1 MKNKITL
8 FNYDGKR
15 NAALKIN
22 FKKLLVSLIV
32 LLIVGFSSNT
42 IHAQSMGISSSPIT
56 ADASSILEMRTTT
69 KGMLIPRMTTTDRN
83 TISLPATG
91 LIIYNTLTNQFNY
104 YDGTSWVVL
113 TSGNSFVSSVSGTAN
128 RITIGGTS
136 ANPTIDIASN
146 YAGQSSITTLGTIGT
161 GTWNG
166 SLINPTYGGTGVNNG
181 SNTITLGGNLITSGA
196 NALTLTTTGA
206 TNITLPTSGTL
217 TTTSNNLSSF
227 APTTSAQLAGVLSD
241 ETGTGA
247 AVFSTSPTLVTPVIG
262 AATGTSLSVT
272 GQLSSTVATGTA
284 PFTVVSTTPVAN
296 LSIGGNAATATTAGT
311 VTTNANLTGPITS
324 IGNATS
330 VASQTGAGSTFV
342 MSASPTLTGTPTLP
356 TGTIATTQTA
366 NNNTTAIATT
376 AYVDAA
382 DNLKANIASPTLTG
396 VPTAPTAIA
405 GTNTTQLATTAF
417 VNAASATNANLTG
430 PITSVGNATSVA
442 SQTGTGSTFVMNTS
456 PTLVTPVIGAATGT
470 SLSVTGQLSSTLAT
484 GTAPFTVASTTP
496 VANLSI
502 GGNASTV
509 TTNANLTGMVT
520 SVGNATTVV
529 TNANLTGEVT
539 SVGNAATVPN
549 ATVIGKVLTG
559 YVSGAGTVA
568 ATDNILQAIQKLDG
582 NKATNANLTGMVTSV
597 GNVTTVVTNANLTGE
612 VTSVG
617 NAATVPNAIV
627 IGKVLTG
634 YTSGAGTIAATD
646 NILQAIQK
654 LNGNKATNANLTGPI
669 TSVGNA
675 TSVAS
680 QTGTGSTF
688 VMNTSP
694 TLITPALG
702 TPSSGI
708 ATNITGLPL
717 TTGVTGVLPGATGG
731 TGSSTALVTG
741 GVKYAASTSAEA
753 TNAAGTTG
761 QILVSGGA
769 GAPTWISVLPVAN
782 GGTGVATTANYLQ
795 AAPIPGAAQT
805 GSVMDGLGSSMI
817 FTPSKN
823 GVVLIIISGNYA
835 NSSNSA
841 IASIQIR
848 YGTGTPPAVGAAV
861 TGTAVGS
868 AYRIQS
874 VTTITSFTTVSIAA
888 GLTLGTP
895 YWFDFGQT
903 TASVNTVTF
912 SGMAASFVEQ

>member
-1 MKNKITL
+1 MEVTSPVRFAL
-8 FNYDGKR
+8 VVTV
-15 NAALKIN
+15 AAFPPILK
-22 FKKLLVSLIV
+22 F
-32 LLIVGFSSNT
+32 
-42 IHAQSMGISSSPIT
+42 
-56 ADASSILEMRTTT
+56 
-69 KGMLIPRMTTTDRN
+69 
-83 TISLPATG
+83 ATG
-91 LIIYNTLTNQFNY
+91 
-104 YDGTSWVVL
+104 VVE
-113 TSGNSFVSSVSGTAN
+113 
-128 RITIGGTS
+128 
-136 ANPTIDIASN
+136 
-146 YAGQSSITTLGTIGT
+146 TT
-161 GTWNG
+161 
-166 SLINPTYGGTGVNNG
+166 
-181 SNTITLGGNLITSGA
+181 
-196 NALTLTTTGA
+196 
-206 TNITLPTSGTL
+206 
-217 TTTSNNLSSF
+217 
-227 APTTSAQLAGVLSD
+227 
-241 ETGTGA
+241 
-247 AVFSTSPTLVTPVIG
+247 VIG
-262 AATGTSLSVT
+262 AATGTSLSVS
-272 GQLSSTVATGTA
+272 GQLSSTVVTGTA

-296 LSIGGNAATATTAGT
+296 LSIGGNAAT
-311 VTTNANLTGPITS
+311 VTTNANLTGE
-324 IGNATS
+324 
-330 VASQTGAGSTFV
+330 V
-342 MSASPTLTGTPTLP
+342 
-356 TGTIATTQTA
+356 
-366 NNNTTAIATT
+366 
-376 AYVDAA
+376 
-382 DNLKANIASPTLTG
+382 
-396 VPTAPTAIA
+396 
-405 GTNTTQLATTAF
+405 
-417 VNAASATNANLTG
+417 
-430 PITSVGNATSVA
+430 TSVGNAATVPNA
-442 SQTGTGSTFVMNTS
+442 T
-456 PTLVTPVIGAATGT
+456 VIGKVLTGYVSGAGTVAATDNILHAIQKLDG
-470 SLSVTGQLSSTLAT
+470 SKA
-484 GTAPFTVASTTP
+484 
-496 VANLSI
+496 
-502 GGNASTV
+502 
-509 TTNANLTGMVT
+509 TNANLTGMVT

-559 YVSGAGTVA
+559 YTSGAGTV
-568 ATDNILQAIQKLDG
+568 
-582 NKATNANLTGMVTSV
+582 
-597 GNVTTVVTNANLTGE
+597 
-612 VTSVG
+612 
-617 NAATVPNAIV
+617 
-627 IGKVLTG
+627 
-634 YTSGAGTIAATD
+634 AATD

-717 TTGVTGVLPGATGG
+717 TTGVTGVLPVANGG
-731 TGSSTALVTG
+731 TGSATALVTG

-795 AAPIPGAAQT
+795 AAPVPGAAQT

-835 NSSNSA
+835 NSSNSN

-874 VTTITSFTTVSIAA
+874 VTTVTSFTIVSIAA
-888 GLTLGTP
+888 GLTIGTP

-903 TASVNTVTF
+903 TAGANTITF